1 MDLEVLK
8 SEFQKDNYLMP
19 TLDDFNKKIEKLFN
33 IWNPKNDNK
42 INYLIGKGTAIEL
55 ALRGKIDRESKEIN
69 FSYRKHYDLELYVTD
84 EQVKSKENYKNFQFV
99 FGNQEVL
106 DTIKSLHD
114 LPNDLLFNSSEKVIY
129 NLHEYYIPKLE
140 LLFLDKFLRVEE
152 NVREEGYDYVLLLK
166 KYKLNLEKVLNY
178 FDKYYLE
185 PIVTAF
191 DEGYKNLVTDQING
205 LVSLARMVASDSVLE
220 NGEFEVRRI
229 IKYINEKIEVMKK
242 ENISFFRLK
251 GNLLEF
257 NPPIEYINEE
267 FVLNDEIYLERINK
281 NVNKLKETEEK
292 MFLDKKD
299 EIIRL
304 FKNIYE

>member
-19 TLDDFNKKIEKLFN
+19 TLDDFNKRIEILFN

-42 INYLIGKGTAIEL
+42 INYLIGKGIAVEL
-55 ALRGKIDRESKEIN
+55 ALRGKIDRESRKIT
-69 FSYRKHYDLELYVTD
+69 FSYRKHYDLELYIAD
-84 EQVKSKENYKNFQFV
+84 EQVESKENYKNFQFV

-106 DTIKSLHD
+106 DTIKSLHN

-129 NLHEYYIPKLE
+129 NLHEYYIPELE

-152 NVREEGYDYVLLLK
+152 NARIEGYDYLLLLK

-185 PIVTAF
+185 PIVNAF
-191 DEGYKNLVTDQING
+191 DEGYKNLVNDQING

-242 ENISFFRLK
+242 ENISFFGLK
-251 GNLLEF
+251 GNLLEY
-257 NPPIEYINEE
+257 NPPIKFINEE
-267 FVLNDEIYLERINK
+267 FVLNDENYLEKINK
-281 NVNKLKETEEK
+281 NVTKLKETEEK
-292 MFLDKKD
+292 TFLDKKD